1 MVENEQMKAMQEK
14 IQNQEKAE
22 KIWNE
27 RKQKNI
33 KKYPIYRMFAWDL
46 LFYYS
51 IIYLFLTIEK
61 GLTPAEALQF
71 DAFYVL
77 FKSILQI
84 PCTILIEKIGKRKSI
99 VIANVI
105 LIIHIV
111 IIMASRSFVDLL
123 ISQILCA
130 FAFNIKTVCE
140 TDMLYDSLEHGEKRG
155 IIFSKIDGK
164 ANSIYYYMDA
174 ISAIIA
180 SFTFVINSYIPL
192 ILCMIV
198 LIIAFYFSLQFEEV
212 GLRKKSYTIKEELK
226 NIRYSLRNVFR
237 SKRLRS
243 LLLFNVVFV
252 AMLRFTQTTRNTV
265 LTTIGLPE
273 QYFGIIFAI
282 LGIISGIAAK
292 EQGKIHKRYRNHT
305 LAFLAIPMAVSIV
318 FLGFTTLWK
327 IDIHIILPIIIVFFI
342 IQYSMKGP
350 YYVLIRQ
357 YLNNFTNSEKRIKIT
372 TANNLFEN
380 FVVSILLFV
389 FSAILENVSISYA
402 LLIVGCIMLLLVTWV
417 LEYMRNRVGKPVEE
431 YSKRDLI

>member
-1 MVENEQMKAMQEK
+1 MVENEQMKVM
-14 IQNQEKAE
+14 QEKAE

-33 KKYPIYRMFAWDL
+33 KQYPIYRMFAWDL

-84 PCTILIEKIGKRKSI
+84 PCTLLIEKIGKRKSI

-111 IIMASRSFVDLL
+111 IIMASRNFIDLL

-155 IIFSKIDGK
+155 IIFSKIDGR

-212 GLRKKSYTIKEELK
+212 QVRKKNSIREELK

-243 LLLFNVVFV
+243 LLLFNVIFV

-273 QYFGIIFAI
+273 QYFGILFAI

-292 EQGKIHKRYRNHT
+292 EQGKIHKRYRNRT

-318 FLGFTTLWK
+318 FLGIATLWK
-327 IDIHIILPIIIVFFI
+327 IDIHIILPIILVFFI

-380 FVVSILLFV
+380 FVVAILLFA
-389 FSAILENVSISYA
+389 FSAILENVNISYA

-417 LEYMRNRVGKPVEE
+417 LEYMRNRVGKRAEE
-431 YSKRDLI
+431 YTKRDLI

>member
-1 MVENEQMKAMQEK
+1 MVENEQMKVM
-14 IQNQEKAE
+14 QEKAE

-33 KKYPIYRMFAWDL
+33 KQYPIYRMFAWDL

-84 PCTILIEKIGKRKSI
+84 PCTLLIEKIGKRKSI

-111 IIMASRSFVDLL
+111 IIMASRNFIDLL

-155 IIFSKIDGK
+155 IIFSKIDGR

-212 GLRKKSYTIKEELK
+212 QVRKKNSIREELK

-243 LLLFNVVFV
+243 LLLFNVIFV

-273 QYFGIIFAI
+273 QYFGILFAI

-292 EQGKIHKRYRNHT
+292 EQGKIHKRYRNRT

-318 FLGFTTLWK
+318 FLGIATLWK
-327 IDIHIILPIIIVFFI
+327 IDIHIILPIILIFFI

-380 FVVSILLFV
+380 FVVAILLFA

-417 LEYMRNRVGKPVEE
+417 LEYMRNRVGKRAEE
-431 YSKRDLI
+431 YTKRDLI

>member
-1 MVENEQMKAMQEK
+1 MVENEQMKVM
-14 IQNQEKAE
+14 QEKAE

-33 KKYPIYRMFAWDL
+33 KQYPIYRMFAWDL

-84 PCTILIEKIGKRKSI
+84 PCTLLIEKIGKRKSI

-111 IIMASRSFVDLL
+111 IIMASRNFIDLL

-155 IIFSKIDGK
+155 IIFSKIDGR

-212 GLRKKSYTIKEELK
+212 QVRKKNSIREELK

-243 LLLFNVVFV
+243 LLLFNVIFV

-265 LTTIGLPE
+265 LTTVGLPE

-292 EQGKIHKRYRNHT
+292 EQGKIHKRYRNRT

-318 FLGFTTLWK
+318 FLGIATLWK
-327 IDIHIILPIIIVFFI
+327 IDIHIILPIILIFFI
-342 IQYSMKGP
+342 VQYSMKGP

-380 FVVSILLFV
+380 FVVAILLFA
-389 FSAILENVSISYA
+389 FSAILENVNISYA

-417 LEYMRNRVGKPVEE
+417 LEYMRNRVGKRAEE
-431 YSKRDLI
+431 YTKRDLI

>member
-1 MVENEQMKAMQEK
+1 MVENEQMKVM
-14 IQNQEKAE
+14 QEKAE

-33 KKYPIYRMFAWDL
+33 KQYPIYRMFAWDL

-84 PCTILIEKIGKRKSI
+84 PCTLLIEKIGKRKSI

-111 IIMASRSFVDLL
+111 IIMASRNFIDLL

-155 IIFSKIDGK
+155 IIFSKIDGR

-212 GLRKKSYTIKEELK
+212 QVRKKNSIKEELK

-243 LLLFNVVFV
+243 LLLFNVIFV

-265 LTTIGLPE
+265 LTTVGLPE

-292 EQGKIHKRYRNHT
+292 EQGKIHKRYRNRT

-318 FLGFTTLWK
+318 FLGIATLWK
-327 IDIHIILPIIIVFFI
+327 IDIHIILPIILVFFI
-342 IQYSMKGP
+342 VQYSMKGP

-380 FVVSILLFV
+380 FVVAILLFA
-389 FSAILENVSISYA
+389 FSAILENVNISYA

-417 LEYMRNRVGKPVEE
+417 LEYMRNRVGKRAEE
-431 YSKRDLI
+431 YTKRDLI